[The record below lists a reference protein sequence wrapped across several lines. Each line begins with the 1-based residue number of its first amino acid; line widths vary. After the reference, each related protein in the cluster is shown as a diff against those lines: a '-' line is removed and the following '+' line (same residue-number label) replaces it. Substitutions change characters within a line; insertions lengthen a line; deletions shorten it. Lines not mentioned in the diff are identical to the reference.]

1 MENKRESILKGIISL
16 LISQVFI
23 KIIGLIYKLYLTNR
37 EGFGDAGNAIYASG
51 YQIYA
56 LLLSISSIGVPNAV
70 SKLVAERLSL
80 GDTKG
85 AHRIFKIAFAT
96 FGVIGLVGTL
106 LLLCGA
112 GTFANMMGIPEAEMT
127 LVALSPS
134 IFFVSITSAVT
145 KIITIDTS
153 DLLLSCLIIG
163 ISLGI
168 SNGFMYKVGFS
179 NGGINIISQIFYKY
193 FKIPL
198 SNTTLIINMIIVVLG
213 GVYFTFTKVLYA
225 SFILIISKIV
235 MDKILRKDKC
245 LCIIT
250 N

>member
-1 MENKRESILKGIISL
+1 MKNILYRYGVLIICLFFSSIVFNLFLYPIKLVTGGMNGIAIIVNY
-16 LISQVFI
+16 LIKVSPSIVIFI
-23 KIIGLIYKLYLTNR
+23 GSSIC
-37 EGFGDAGNAIYASG
+37 
-51 YQIYA
+51 
-56 LLLSISSIGVPNAV
+56 LLLSTILL
-70 SKLVAERLSL
+70 SKEQTIASL
-80 GDTKG
+80 L
-85 AHRIFKIAFAT
+85 AT
-96 FGVIGLVGTL
+96 FIY
-106 LLLCGA
+106 
-112 GTFANMMGIPEAEMT
+112 P
-127 LVALSPS
+127 
-134 IFFVSITSAVT
+134 FFVSITSPVT
-145 KIITIDTS
+145 KIIAVDTS

-235 MDKILRKDKC
+235 MDRILRKDKC